1 MYFTYQDSRSQTKNG
16 FHNIHKMENKIEL
29 NTKNIIDLDIAMH
42 SCFYLLSILKSK
54 LKKSDMKRLKDI
66 ERYSNELLKLK
77 NMNK

>member
-1 MYFTYQDSRSQTKNG
+1 M
-16 FHNIHKMENKIEL
+16 INKIDL
-29 NTKNIIDLDIAMH
+29 NTENIIHLDVAMH